1 MVIIRKKSTLA
12 QGHIEIILS
21 MTLFVGFLIFLF
33 IFLNPAFKTKEELPI
48 KNVQDKL
55 IENMSSQIGKLSVI
69 TAVDNGCYNLDDV
82 NDNYG
87 TNFIEIHDEENTR
100 RYTIY
105 YGDFFD
111 SSLIGTITCLNNP
124 GSQGTQTTP
133 NSQDFS
139 LGAYTEESIVVYEK
153 IQVLKSEYENDYS
166 RLKESLNVR
175 DFAFSIKKLD
185 MEIINEL
192 SVEKDIPI
200 GVDVASKDIPIR
212 VINSR
217 GYINEYILNLRVW

>member
-1 MVIIRKKSTLA
+1 MVIVRKKSTLA

-55 IENMSSQIGKLSVI
+55 IESMSSQIGKLSVI

-124 GSQGTQTTP
+124 
-133 NSQDFS
+133 DFS